1 MKKQTLKGIS
11 LLVIAVLLISQVGAT
26 QPLTAEEMAP
36 AEETTEL
43 GVPYSE
49 IPLELTPQMLDER
62 NHVRRVRDEEVQE
75 NMAVFENADG
85 TRTAYLFSEDIWYE
99 DEAGEKQDYG
109 KELVAAAESGIA
121 YRTVSGS
128 GELQLPATLSADT
141 PIAYEQ
147 NGLKITMAPTLDRV
161 VSVPLPPAP
170 GAEAA
175 AGIDDPLTAEDG
187 QTENSENI
195 LEQDAMVETSVQEA
209 ANAETPLQTNEIAGD
224 SGGRRARI
232 LAPGGQHDRS
242 GRRVPESAGTGGRS
256 VAGSAPRIAAGDGVG
271 GQRPDGGA
279 GVLQPR
285 VYRRGG
291 GVQVRAA
298 AARL

>member
-99 DEAGEKQDYG
+99 DEAG
-109 KELVAAAESGIA
+109 
-121 YRTVSGS
+121 R
-128 GELQLPATLSADT
+128 
-141 PIAYEQ
+141 
-147 NGLKITMAPTLDRV
+147 
-161 VSVPLPPAP
+161 
-170 GAEAA
+170 
-175 AGIDDPLTAEDG
+175 
-187 QTENSENI
+187 
-195 LEQDAMVETSVQEA
+195 
-209 ANAETPLQTNEIAGD
+209 
-224 SGGRRARI
+224 SGGKRDCI
-232 LAPGGQHDRS
+232 Q
-242 GRRVPESAGTGGRS
+242 
-256 VAGSAPRIAAGDGVG
+256 DGVG
-271 GQRPDGGA
+271 
-279 GVLQPR
+279 V
-285 VYRRGG
+285 RGI
-291 GVQVRAA
+291 AA
-298 AARL
+298 ACDTVRRHAYRV